1 MGKFNEDVIGE
12 KIIYKGHPAIIEDFV
27 SCYEGDYWDIKV
39 EGVYPPDLKV
49 PCYTPP
55 GEIIK
60 KKRSGS
66 MAKFCQNCGTKLNED
81 QDVCLNCGKI

>member
-1 MGKFNEDVIGE
+1 MGTFNPEHFKDVIGE
-12 KIIYKGHPAIIEDFV
+12 KIIYKGHSAIIEDFV

-60 KKRSGS
+60 KEVARIRKEREEN
-66 MAKFCQNCGTKLNED
+66 K
-81 QDVCLNCGKI
+81 

>member
-1 MGKFNEDVIGE
+1 MSRGLGDV
-12 KIIYKGHPAIIEDFV
+12 YKRQ
-27 SCYEGDYWDIKV
+27 IKV

-60 KKRSGS
+60 KEVARIRKEREEN
-66 MAKFCQNCGTKLNED
+66 K
-81 QDVCLNCGKI
+81 

>member
-12 KIIYKGHPAIIEDFV
+12 KIIYKGHSTIIEDFV

-60 KKRSGS
+60 KEVARIRKEREEN
-66 MAKFCQNCGTKLNED
+66 K
-81 QDVCLNCGKI
+81 